1 MKYNWAAYY
10 RKAYEAEKKKN
21 TLLAGKVADA
31 EGKKEEL
38 QAKYAAIRS
47 NPLYRVSQFPSL
59 CAGGF
64 RKMKHMAS
72 VLLRRGVR
80 REVPSE
86 KLAEFTEAYQERL
99 HCQRDSYSQWI
110 REKEPAL
117 WERYRGPLE
126 WNKELRRRRCQV
138 ISYREFSGVTDL
150 SVVVDPVCADI
161 LLFVDH
167 PKELDERAVSYIEEW
182 FSDHPETKLL
192 YGAEDHIA
200 GGKRCFPW
208 FKPCWSPDT
217 LLGFF
222 YFGSYFAVDRAW
234 AEQISLSGDVD
245 AWCNLYYFVLQL
257 LKPYFQKPAAVV
269 YDKRNLW
276 QTGFYFAENNEVL
289 SEQPSGVGHLSDNKK
304 RQGTDALS
312 REREELSPADDHSP
326 EIICLDLVLY
336 HRNSTADFEMPVDRE
351 YYLETGKMRKD
362 ANPEYWGFERKFIK
376 LKEDFINGMGYE
388 CFSCQTL
395 HPDVWSVVPVDE
407 SRGKTGNTP
416 GSASDGGEKRPLVSA
431 VILSKDHPELL
442 QNCIDSFV
450 ERTSLPGLQERVEF
464 IVVDNGSS
472 EENRQTIQRFL
483 ESVKAECHYIYRPM
497 DFNFS
502 AMCNVGVCEAKGKY
516 ILLLNDDVEIV
527 EGNWL
532 RVMLG
537 QALMPGTGAVGAKL
551 WYPKEER
558 IQHAGVTNMHIG
570 PSHKLTTF
578 PDDRTYY
585 YGHNTVTY
593 DMMAVT
599 AACLLVRKSVYEEVG
614 GLDEE
619 MAVAYN
625 DVDFCFKLAEA
636 GYRNVLRNDAVL
648 LHHESAS
655 RGIDDLSEEKWH
667 RLIQEKTNLY
677 DRHPLFHKFDP
688 YYSEQLA
695 DNAPD
700 YHIGYH
706 YPYERLLS
714 TAVPEK
720 REGKEELRKAFSS
733 AVMLTVERAGKQ
745 HKIYLEDPDIVEA
758 EGWCYMLWQDNCL
771 FERWLVLESEQ
782 EDFYYRAPVKE
793 RLRPDVEAILP
804 QQKNIELSGFVCRIL
819 KEDLASGDYR
829 IGMLYQDRCS
839 GRLYYG
845 GSNSVKL

>member
-10 RKAYEAEKKKN
+10 QKAYEAEKKKN

-38 QAKYAAIRS
+38 QEKYAAIRS
-47 NPLYRVSQFPSL
+47 NPLYRVSRFPSL
-59 CAGGF
+59 CAGGLK
-64 RKMKHMAS
+64 RIRHKAS

-80 REVPSE
+80 REVPAE
-86 KLAEFTEAYQERL
+86 KLAGFTEAYRERL

-110 REKEPAL
+110 KEMEPAL

-126 WNKELRRRRCQV
+126 QKRERGQRRCQV
-138 ISYREFSGVTDL
+138 ISYRELSRVTDL
-150 SVVVDPVCADI
+150 SGMADLAGANI
-161 LLFVDH
+161 LLFADH
-167 PKELDERAVSYIEEW
+167 PEELDERAVSTVEEW
-182 FSDHPETKLL
+182 FSVYPETKLL
-192 YGAEDHIA
+192 YGAEDHMA
-200 GGKRCFPW
+200 GGRRCFPW

-234 AEQISLSGDVD
+234 AEQVSLSGDMD
-245 AWCNLYYFVLQL
+245 ARCNLYNFVLQL
-257 LKPYFQKPAAVV
+257 LRPYFQKPAAAV

-276 QTGFYFAENNEVL
+276 QTGFYYAE
-289 SEQPSGVGHLSDNKK
+289 SGEQE
-304 RQGTDALS
+304 T
-312 REREELSPADDHSP
+312 EHSP

-336 HRNSTADFEMPVDRE
+336 HRDSKADFEMPADRE

-362 ANPEYWGFERKFIK
+362 ANPEYWGFEKKYKK
-376 LKEDFINGMGYE
+376 LKENFVNDMGYE
-388 CFSCQTL
+388 CLSYQTL
-395 HPDVWSVVPVDE
+395 YPDVWSVVPVAEAGGE
-407 SRGKTGNTP
+407 SGNVP
-416 GSASDGGEKRPLVSA
+416 ENPSDGREKRPLVSA

-442 QNCIDSFV
+442 QNCIGSFV
-450 ERTSLPGLQERVEF
+450 ERTSLPGLRERVEF

-472 EENRQTIQRFL
+472 EENRQTIRRFL
-483 ESVKAECHYIYRPM
+483 ESVKTACHYIYRPM

-502 AMCNVGVCEAKGKY
+502 AMCNMGVREAKGEY
-516 ILLLNDDVEIV
+516 ILLLNDDVEII
-527 EGNWL
+527 EENWL
-532 RVMLG
+532 RIMLG
-537 QALMPGTGAVGAKL
+537 QALLPGTGAVGAKL

-593 DMMAVT
+593 DMTAVT
-599 AACLLVRKSVYEEVG
+599 AACLLVRKSIYEEAG
-614 GLDEE
+614 GLDEG

-714 TAVPEK
+714 TAVLEK
-720 REGKEELRKAFSS
+720 REGKEELRKSS
-733 AVMLTVERAGKQ
+733 SGAVMLTVERAGKQ
-745 HKIYLEDPDIVEA
+745 HKIYLEDPDIVEV
-758 EGWCYMLWQDNCL
+758 EGWCYVLWQDNCL
-771 FERWLVLESEQ
+771 FERWLVLEPEQ
-782 EDFYYRAPVKE
+782 EDFYYRVPVKE

-819 KEDLASGDYR
+819 REDLDPGDYK
-829 IGMLYQDRCS
+829 IGMLYRDRCD

-845 GSNSVKL
+845 CSDKVIKR